1 MLPFPA
7 GLESVGY
14 VAAAGEGAL
23 EAGIRVGQCVSTLE
37 YGAFSTH
44 GVVECARLLPCL
56 APPTP
61 EALGLLTSGL
71 TASLALERSAG
82 LRRVGERG
90 ERRKKVLVPAAAG
103 GPAQFA
109 VQLARLLGHEV
120 VATCGSAAK
129 ARLLAELGAHRVI
142 NYKVES
148 VGEVLKREYREG
160 IDVIF
165 ESVGGDMF
173 DTVTRHVAPGGTVI
187 VIGMMSAYQGAG
199 GDAGG
204 WPLSSHAGLT
214 ERLLWTGA
222 KCVGF
227 FLLQHAA
234 HYKRHL
240 SQLHALLGSGALRV
254 ATDSERFDGIESVV
268 AAVERLQ
275 SGRSAGKVTVQ
286 LARAPPAAAAAKL

>member
-1 MLPFPA
+1 
-7 GLESVGY
+7 
-14 VAAAGEGAL
+14 
-23 EAGIRVGQCVSTLE
+23 
-37 YGAFSTH
+37 
-44 GVVECARLLPCL
+44 
-56 APPTP
+56 
-61 EALGLLTSGL
+61 
-71 TASLALERSAG
+71 
-82 LRRVGERG
+82 
-90 ERRKKVLVPAAAG
+90 
-103 GPAQFA
+103 
-109 VQLARLLGHEV
+109 
-120 VATCGSAAK
+120 
-129 ARLLAELGAHRVI
+129 
-142 NYKVES
+142 
-148 VGEVLKREYREG
+148 
-160 IDVIF
+160 
-165 ESVGGDMF
+165 
-173 DTVTRHVAPGGTVI
+173 
-187 VIGMMSAYQGAG
+187 MMSAYQGAG

-240 SQLHALLGSGALRV
+240 SQLHVLLGSGALRV